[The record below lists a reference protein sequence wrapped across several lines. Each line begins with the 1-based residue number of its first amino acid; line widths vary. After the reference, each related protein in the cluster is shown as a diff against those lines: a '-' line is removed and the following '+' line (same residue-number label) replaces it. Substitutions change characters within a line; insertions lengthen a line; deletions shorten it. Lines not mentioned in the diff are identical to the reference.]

1 MYETVDGGTA
11 PANGQALDTML
22 DPGTGPL
29 LLDSSGLTDRLLAFF
44 DAGGPVVMILLACS
58 VVALTIVLLK
68 FWQFP
73 AARLGDRRP
82 AAEAVVLLRRGRS
95 EEAPALPARSRT
107 PVAPETGRPPG
118 RESVGT

>member
-1 MYETVDGGTA
+1 MQPGAAATVWRLVAAMYETVDGGTA

-58 VVALTIVLLK
+58 VVALTIVLLQ
-68 FWQFP
+68 FWQLH
-73 AARLGDRRP
+73 AARLGAIGGASCRARGCPYVLIP
-82 AAEAVVLLRRGRS
+82 AGAV
-95 EEAPALPARSRT
+95 
-107 PVAPETGRPPG
+107 
-118 RESVGT
+118 